1 MFNIE
6 RITQDI
12 EKFNE
17 IRDTINKTNM
27 SVYTAI
33 LPFEGKKIIKKDKTF
48 IKKFKQAIAP
58 IIENLQKRKDIS
70 LLIRPFLH
78 SLWLDYKIY
87 YSVSKHP
94 LSQITEIRT
103 CIGEIH
109 DQKLTK
115 VTLPEPYK
123 AINLHK
129 ILNTYKELEQ
139 KAKEI
144 QKLTKTII
152 SQPIQLPYPYIRISY

>member
-17 IRDTINKTNM
+17 IRDIINKTNM

-48 IKKFKQAIAP
+48 IKKFRQTVIP
-58 IIENLQKRKDIS
+58 ITENLHKKNIS
-70 LLIRPFLH
+70 PLIRPFLH

-87 YSVSKHP
+87 YSVSKYP
-94 LSQITEIRT
+94 LNQITEVRT

-115 VTLPEPYK
+115 VTLPEPYE
-123 AINLHK
+123 AINLQK

-144 QKLTKTII
+144 RKLTKTII
-152 SQPIQLPYPYIRISY
+152 NQPIPLPYPYIRISY